1 MKHLL
6 KAHCHCL
13 ACPANSDR
21 QHLIPKRCGTHTC
34 PPAPPAGVG
43 IPLTMP
49 QLEAEGLPVV
59 VSRLVGRRHYLLA
72 VRICQAL
79 GLSTEQVGR
88 VGLVAW
94 SGRWYIGWEGW
105 GCVSTPAVARCAAF
119 TCLTCVRG
127 TRSCTVARMHP
138 CPYLLASAQVLVR
151 WACDKISAA
160 ASSLPDDQLMEALQV
175 NAACGACCA

>member
-105 GCVSTPAVARCAAF
+105 GLCVHASCGPLCCFHLPCLCARNPQLHCCSHAP
-119 TCLTCVRG
+119 
-127 TRSCTVARMHP
+127 M
-138 CPYLLASAQVLVR
+138 
-151 WACDKISAA
+151 
-160 ASSLPDDQLMEALQV
+160 SLPACLCPGAGAVGLRQDQRCRLLPA
-175 NAACGACCA
+175 